1 MENKNKFRGYVG
13 IIKIDFV
20 NIRACME
27 EIFLQI
33 LRILVNSQ
41 NTRNNNKGVK
51 QYEYTIKHSC

>member
-13 IIKIDFV
+13 IIKNDFV

-33 LRILVNSQ
+33 YRILANSQ
-41 NTRNNNKGVK
+41 NKRK
-51 QYEYTIKHSC
+51 QQKEKII